1 MLSGTEAEI
10 LNSVARLREAT
21 KGQIRKQVD
30 FSLGYVDFIC
40 RYLVRKGYLIFMNGC
55 YSLSRQGMK
64 TLLIEEPRID
74 KNIIKE
80 IAAKIVK
87 EINER
92 LKREGTGR
100 IEIPATQIEQR
111 ERKSQEQIYIKT
123 DFDFPVADESLAL
136 ESNINKIEVKLEKER
151 SDIDESVRLFR
162 KIHKEERRK

>member
-1 MLSGTEAEI
+1 
-10 LNSVARLREAT
+10 
-21 KGQIRKQVD
+21 
-30 FSLGYVDFIC
+30 
-40 RYLVRKGYLIFMNGC
+40 
-55 YSLSRQGMK
+55 MK

-80 IAAKIVK
+80 IAAEIVK

-111 ERKSQEQIYIKT
+111 EKKSQEQIYIKT